1 MKEKQPFASI
11 KKKIEDMKKKKV
23 PTSRKE
29 FRVRGWLLVGAIALL
44 FLVVAGN
51 LARIMIVNG
60 DFYKTKAEKSQLQ
73 DKEITANRGTIY
85 DANGMVVAQ
94 SVSAWRIYATPS
106 AIKSTDPN
114 EVKKVTEF
122 VCRTMSEAMPD
133 ITYEEFEKI
142 FSDNSVSYSVIRKR
156 GSEEEKDA
164 VTAVLNEYIEY
175 VPGLDEKEQPSDEV
189 QKFYIKNVVGIDPD
203 TKRIYPYGSL
213 AAAVIGLT
221 NGDDKGSLGVELAY
235 DDLLSGTAGRLISA
249 KNGRNVTMGD
259 EFETMYDAI
268 QGTGIGLTID
278 MNIQRLVEEQLQD
291 VYEDSGGVGAYGI
304 VMNVN
309 TGAILAMANVPGFD
323 GNNPYALTDEQNA
336 QIELMKA
343 DDYDDEEAFNA
354 AVKQAKSDYRNS
366 NWRNFTVSDSYEP
379 GSVFKTITASAGLE
393 SGKLS
398 METDY
403 TCNGV
408 AVVASEQISC
418 NKREGHGYQTLRDG
432 LKNSCNPFFIH
443 CGQVIGAETFF
454 NFFEAFGFT
463 EKTGVDLPAETTPKA
478 GIAYHPLDDLHIVE
492 LSSSAFGQSFQVTP
506 LQMIT
511 AISAI
516 ANGGN
521 LMKPYIVAKTFDESG
536 NVLSVTQP
544 EVRRQVI
551 SKETAALVADMME
564 DVVSSGTGK
573 NAYVAG
579 YRVAGKTGTSQK
591 LSIKG
596 DKHKHYLA
604 SFACFAPVNDPEIAV
619 LIVVDEPKGQIN
631 GGQICTPIAA
641 KIVEGTL
648 EYMNVERQYTDKEL
662 EKLAVATPEVL
673 GENTDRAKQTLSDA
687 GFTVRVVGDG
697 DYITDQMPSAGST
710 IPQNG
715 VVVIYSDSDSEKLM
729 ATVPDLGG
737 LSISQATSK
746 ATSEGLNITIS
757 GNSSIN
763 SSELVSY
770 DQSISEG
777 EEVEYGTTITVYFK
791 SNSGVSDY
799 SE

>member
-1 MKEKQPFASI
+1 MKLPFTFS
-11 KKKIEDMKKKKV
+11 KKRV

-29 FRVRGWLLVGAIALL
+29 FRVRSWLIVAVIGAL

-51 LARIMIVNG
+51 LARIMIING
-60 DFYKTKAEKSQLQ
+60 DYYKGKAEQNQLQ
-73 DKEITANRGTIY
+73 DKEISANRGTIY
-85 DANGMVVAQ
+85 DTNGMVVAQ
-94 SVSAWRIYATPS
+94 SVSAWRIYATPNKIPE
-106 AIKSTDPN
+106 AERPRI
-114 EVKKVTEF
+114 TEF
-122 VCRTMSEAMPD
+122 LCRTMSEAMPD

-142 FSDNSVSYSVIRKR
+142 FTDTGKSYLDIRKR
-156 GSEEEKDA
+156 GSDEEKTA
-164 VTAVLNEYIEY
+164 VSAVLNEFIEY
-175 VPGLDEKEQPSDEV
+175 KPGVDEDGNLSDAVE
-189 QKFYIKNVVGIDPD
+189 KFYIKNVVGIDPD
-203 TKRIYPYGSL
+203 VKRIYPYGSL
-213 AAAVIGLT
+213 AAGVIGLT
-221 NGDDKGSLGVELAY
+221 NDDDKGYLGVELEY
-235 DDLLSGTAGRLISA
+235 DDMLSGTSGRLISA
-249 KNGRNVTMGD
+249 KNGRNITMGD
-259 EFETMYDAI
+259 EFEAMYDAV
-268 QGTGIGLTID
+268 QGTGIGLTLD
-278 MNIQRLVEEQLQD
+278 MNIQRLVEEELWD
-291 VYEDSGGVGAYGI
+291 VYEDSGGVGAYGV

-323 GNNPYALTDEQNA
+323 ANNPYALNEDQLAE
-336 QIELMKA
+336 IELMKA
-343 DDYDDEEAFNA
+343 EDYDDEEAFEA

-379 GSVFKTITASAGLE
+379 GSVFKTITTSAGLE
-393 SGKLS
+393 SGKIT
-398 METDY
+398 MGTDCNCIGYAKVATET
-403 TCNGV
+403 
-408 AVVASEQISC
+408 ISC
-418 NKREGHGYQTLRDG
+418 NKTEGHGYQTLREG

-443 CGQVIGAETFF
+443 CGQLIGAETFF

-463 EKTGVDLPAETTPKA
+463 EKTGVDLPAEPVPKA
-478 GIAYHPLDDLHIVE
+478 GVTYHPYEDLHIVE

-521 LMKPYIVAKTFDESG
+521 LMKPYIVAKTFDEDG

-544 EVRRQVI
+544 EIRRQVI
-551 SKETAALVADMME
+551 SKETASLVADMME
-564 DVVSSGTGK
+564 GVVSSGTGK

-619 LIVVDEPKGQIN
+619 LVVVDEPKGQIN
-631 GGQICTPIAA
+631 GGQICTPVAA
-641 KIVEGTL
+641 KIVESTL

-673 GENTDRAKQTLSDA
+673 GEKTDRARQILDEA
-687 GFTVRVVGDG
+687 GFTVRIMGDG
-697 DYITDQMPSAGST
+697 DYITDQVPSAGST
-710 IPQNG
+710 IPRNG
-715 VVVIYSDSDSEKLM
+715 VVVIYSGSDSEKLM
-729 ATVPDLGG
+729 TTVPDLGG